1 MNRSS
6 EELRKSNVSIRL
18 GENAM
23 RGKLVY
29 PYSDALLG
37 YEFKKDH
44 PLKPDR
50 LKLTYLLS
58 HELGLLDKVNVIE
71 PTHASREELE
81 LFHTPEFIDAVED
94 SGTNNNP
101 HPRFGL
107 GTSDNPIF
115 PQIHDTGARYVG
127 ATLDGMKAIMD
138 GVSNVFCIS
147 GGLHHAHQSQ
157 ASGFC
162 IYNDVV
168 IAIKMLQKKRKARV
182 LYLDIDAHH
191 GDGVQNA
198 FYKSKDVLTI
208 SIHQTGKTLFPGTG
222 FVHETG
228 GVDGVGHSLNIPV
241 IPGAGTPELIRGFEE
256 IVVPTFESFKPD
268 LLVTQL
274 GVDGHFLDPL
284 AHLTYTSHGFETVLR
299 KLKDM
304 SSKMCEIGWLAVGG
318 GGYHPVNVARLWT
331 LVLAVMLSEKVPK
344 KVPDRFREICLDMG
358 YGDIPE
364 MMRDD
369 EEVVQMYF
377 SREEVSLDLDRV
389 IRRVKE
395 LIFPYHGL

>member
-1 MNRSS
+1 
-6 EELRKSNVSIRL
+6 
-18 GENAM
+18 M

-29 PYSDALLG
+29 PYSDALLA

-50 LKLTYLLS
+50 LKLTHLLS
-58 HELGLLDKVNVIE
+58 QELGLLDKVSILE

-81 LFHTPEFIDAVED
+81 LFHSPMFIDAVED
-94 SGTNNNP
+94 SGINNRP
-101 HPRFGL
+101 HPGLGL

-115 PQIHDTGARYVG
+115 PRIHDTGAMYVG
-127 ATLDGMKAIMD
+127 ATLNAMRAMMD
-138 GVSNVFCIS
+138 GASNAFCIS

-168 IAIKMLQKKRKARV
+168 IAIKLLQKKQNCKV

-191 GDGVQNA
+191 GDGVQKA
-198 FYKSKDVLTI
+198 FFESKDVMTI
-208 SIHQTGKTLFPGTG
+208 SVHQNGQTLFPGTG
-222 FVHETG
+222 FAYETG
-228 GVDGVGHSLNIPV
+228 TADGVGYSVNIPV
-241 IPGAGTPELIRGFEE
+241 IPGAGTPELIRVFED
-256 IVVPTFESFKPD
+256 IVVPMFESFKPD

-284 AHLTYTSHGFETVLR
+284 AQLTYTSHGFETVLK
-299 KLKDM
+299 KLRDM

-331 LVLAVMLSEKVPK
+331 LFLAVMLDEKVST
-344 KVPDRFREICLDMG
+344 KVPSTFREVCSNMG
-358 YGDIPE
+358 YRDIPE
-364 MMRDD
+364 TMRDD
-369 EEVVQMYF
+369 DEVVQMYF
-377 SREEVSLDLDRV
+377 SREEVSLDLDRS
-389 IRRVKE
+389 IRKVKE